1 MEKLKTAGTGNV
13 LEFTAENFKAIIE
26 FNQLETYI
34 ERLEYWK
41 INQLDSNF
49 GVVGRSD
56 LYLPYES
63 EGEEKFCRVMDIY
76 PDKAEIIEL
85 KLFYNYKV
93 QLINGYLIN
102 AFNETYYLK
111 NTAHQRKDWIDFELQ
126 RIENKLNPEFIDNSR
141 TEYFRIKCKSF
152 IKGYNNE
159 RKGIG
164 MVHRQYFDNEN
175 SIIEGA
181 AYYRYKFYLL
191 EIDIKKSSGKTLKL
205 SNSTYTDLE
214 PYIMELFKDKKYYL
228 KTIEAFQHSY
238 IIDVNINFIGN
249 NKGVFRVWIEY
260 CLSKS
265 FINKLT
271 KVRYAFILNKLIT
284 NLDLTPNFSEYSKSY
299 YVDEKSLITTFTRFY
314 VNER

>member
-1 MEKLKTAGTGNV
+1 
-13 LEFTAENFKAIIE
+13 
-26 FNQLETYI
+26 
-34 ERLEYWK
+34 
-41 INQLDSNF
+41 
-49 GVVGRSD
+49 
-56 LYLPYES
+56 
-63 EGEEKFCRVMDIY
+63 MDIY

-249 NKGVFRVWIEY
+249 NKGVFR
-260 CLSKS
+260 
-265 FINKLT
+265 
-271 KVRYAFILNKLIT
+271 YAFILNKLIT

>member
-1 MEKLKTAGTGNV
+1 MEKLTITGTGNV

-49 GVVGRSD
+49 GVVGRTD

-175 SIIEGA
+175 SDRHQKILRKDIETF
-181 AYYRYKFYLL
+181 KF
-191 EIDIKKSSGKTLKL
+191 
-205 SNSTYTDLE
+205 DL
-214 PYIMELFKDKKYYL
+214 YGFG
-228 KTIEAFQHSY
+228 TIH
-238 IIDVNINFIGN
+238 N
-249 NKGVFRVWIEY
+249 GVV
-260 CLSKS
+260 
-265 FINKLT
+265 
-271 KVRYAFILNKLIT
+271 
-284 NLDLTPNFSEYSKSY
+284 
-299 YVDEKSLITTFTRFY
+299 
-314 VNER
+314 

>member
-49 GVVGRSD
+49 GVVGRTD

-102 AFNETYYLK
+102 
-111 NTAHQRKDWIDFELQ
+111 DFELQ

-284 NLDLTPNFSEYSKSY
+284 NLDLTPNISEYSKSY